1 MEGIVHVRI
10 DARMIHGQV
19 AAFWSNSLRVNRIM
33 VANDA
38 VSVDEIT
45 KSALRMVAPSGMR
58 TSLISLETAA
68 ANIKANKYAGQRVMM
83 ILTSPLDAIRLMDL
97 GLDITSIN
105 VGNMSKREGTT
116 QIKRSVSVTLEEAE
130 AFHELDRRGVELT
143 SVMVPDEPKS
153 YIMDYLKKSS
163 L

>member
-1 MEGIVHVRI
+1 MEGIIHVRI

-19 AAFWSNSLRVNRIM
+19 AAFWSNALRVNRIM

-38 VSVDEIT
+38 VAEDEIT

-68 ANIKANKYAGQRVMM
+68 NNIKANKYAGQRVLL
-83 ILTSPLDAIRLMDL
+83 IITSPLDAIKMMDL

-105 VGNMSKREGTT
+105 VGNMSKRENTT
-116 QIKRSVSVTLEEAE
+116 QIKRSVSVTKEEAE
-130 AFHELDRRGVELT
+130 AFHTLIERGVEVT

-153 YIMDYLKKSS
+153 YIIDYLEKSG

>member
-1 MEGIVHVRI
+1 MEGIIHVRI

-19 AAFWSNSLRVNRIM
+19 AAFWSNALRVNRIM

-38 VSVDEIT
+38 VAEDEIT

-68 ANIKANKYAGQRVMM
+68 NNIKANKYAGQRVLL
-83 ILTSPLDAIRLMDL
+83 IITSPLDAIKMMDL

-105 VGNMSKREGTT
+105 VGNMSKRENTT
-116 QIKRSVSVTLEEAE
+116 QIKRSVSVTKEETE
-130 AFHELDRRGVELT
+130 AFHTLIERGVEVT

-153 YIMDYLKKSS
+153 YIMDYLEKSG